1 MCDRSE
7 VDMDLPDDFMLN
19 SFRNE
24 HGREPRSDDEFM
36 RWSEAE
42 LAKMSDA
49 LDQLEAADAQDDSG
63 RRAKEG

>member
-1 MCDRSE
+1 
-7 VDMDLPDDFMLN
+7 MLN

-49 LDQLEAADAQDDSG
+49 LDQLEAAIS
-63 RRAKEG
+63 RCTRH